1 MGATAL
7 RSFFMTT
14 GSHIGTGP
22 PEMRSSNTII
32 IMLGGRVP
40 FYIRS
45 NGAEFGQSAIL
56 VRDVYV
62 HGLIDREGMLAN

>member
-1 MGATAL
+1 
-7 RSFFMTT
+7 
-14 GSHIGTGP
+14 
-22 PEMRSSNTII
+22 MRSSNTII
-32 IMLGGRVP
+32 IMLDGRVP

-62 HGLIDREGMLAN
+62 HGLMDREGMLAN